1 MTPQEKAIT
10 LRDKF
15 IEATKV
21 PNVKGIWVEDFEG
34 AKQCALICVDEI
46 LNSCPLTS
54 GWAESCKEM
63 PLMPS
68 QVPYW
73 ENVKLELEEL

>member
-1 MTPQEKAIT
+1 MTPQEKAIS

-21 PNVKGIWVEDFEG
+21 PNERLMWDEDLVG

-63 PLMPS
+63 PLIPS

-73 ENVKLELEEL
+73 ENVKLELEKL